1 MITTGRINA
10 ILEKLGTPHRAH
22 PGGHVDE
29 TMACMLEALP
39 AFIEKLVSDEVK
51 RQLED
56 LERSK

>member
-1 MITTGRINA
+1 MISFERINVL
-10 ILEKLGTPHRAH
+10 LEKLGIHHRAQ
-22 PGGHVDE
+22 PGGLIDE